1 MSFQKFIETVFVCTF
16 FYRLRNVGPYPG
28 SPMDYRFFCNRI
40 EYNGKVRIKYLS
52 LIMLMNSQVAAKEIQ
67 QWYW

>member
-16 FYRLRNVGPYPG
+16 FYRLRNVGPNPG

-52 LIMLMNSQVAAKEIQ
+52 RIMLMNSQVAAREIQ

>member
-16 FYRLRNVGPYPG
+16 FYRLRNVGPNAG

-52 LIMLMNSQVAAKEIQ
+52 RIMLMNSQVAAK
-67 QWYW
+67 